1 MYVHVCVGEDVDA
14 CMWRLGSTSGV
25 ILSLSPLHYNYMDTR
40 VSVCRH
46 TQMNIG
52 VVGGH
57 QIPLELE
64 LGWL

>member
-1 MYVHVCVGEDVDA
+1 MFVSVKMWMPVCGGQGPV
-14 CMWRLGSTSGV
+14 SGV

-40 VSVCRH
+40 VSVCGR

-52 VVGGH
+52 AIGDH
-57 QIPLELE
+57 HIPLELE